1 VVCRAYSAKLI
12 IIVTC
17 YFCLIE
23 FTATKR
29 AFSLLKDLKLHREVN
44 ILNKIDTEKPKN
56 KTGKVNYMQKAFKSK

>member
-1 VVCRAYSAKLI
+1 VVWRDYSAKLI

-23 FTATKR
+23 FTASKR

-44 ILNKIDTEKPKN
+44 ILNKIDAGKPTN
-56 KTGKVNYMQKAFKSK
+56 KTGKVNYMQKGFKK